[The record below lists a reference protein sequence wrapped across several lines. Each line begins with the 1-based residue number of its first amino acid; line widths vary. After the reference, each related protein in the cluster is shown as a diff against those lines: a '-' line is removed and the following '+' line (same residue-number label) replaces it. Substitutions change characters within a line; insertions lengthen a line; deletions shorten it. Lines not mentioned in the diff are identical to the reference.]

1 MAQNA
6 PLTNYAVIQALPR
19 IARADPDGGLMMES
33 LMAAIASSD
42 PEAKARLAAF
52 LEKRAAK
59 VVHE

>member
-1 MAQNA
+1 
-6 PLTNYAVIQALPR
+6 
-19 IARADPDGGLMMES
+19 MMES